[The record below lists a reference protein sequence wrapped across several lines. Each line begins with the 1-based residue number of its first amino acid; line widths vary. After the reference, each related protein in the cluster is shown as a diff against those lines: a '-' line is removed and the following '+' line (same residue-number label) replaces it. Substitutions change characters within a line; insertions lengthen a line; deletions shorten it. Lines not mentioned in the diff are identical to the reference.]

1 MHTHAPLI
9 IDVAGVELTDTDRQ
23 RLAHPLVGGLI
34 LFGRNWRNREQLTAL
49 CAQVKAVRQELLIAV
64 DHEGGRV
71 QRFRTDGFTHLP
83 PMAAFGQLWLSAP
96 TRGEGE
102 GGPAMRATNAAT
114 AAGYVLGAEL
124 RACGVDLSFTPVLD
138 LDYGESSVIGDR
150 SFGRDPRMVAVL
162 AQALMHGLRTSGMGN
177 CGKHFPGHGFV
188 KADSHLVIPV
198 DRRSLKAIL
207 ADDAA
212 PYGWLSA
219 SLDAV
224 MPAHV
229 IYPKVDSR
237 PAGFSARWLQ
247 EVLRHHLGFTGA
259 IFSDDLSM
267 EAARHIDGRGVS
279 FTEAALA
286 ALGAGGDM
294 VLLCNQSVVDG
305 GAPIDEAIESLSKAL
320 VQGDWAPNPASE
332 ERRQALLPQGQAM
345 DWDSLMVSA
354 RYMHALSMLP

>member
-1 MHTHAPLI
+1 MHLHSPLI
-9 IDVAGVELTDTDRQ
+9 IDVAGFELTDADRQ
-23 RLAHPLVGGLI
+23 RLAHPLVGGII
-34 LFGRNWRNREQLTAL
+34 LFGRNWQDRAQLTRL
-49 CAQVKAVRQELLIAV
+49 CKQVKAVRADLLIAV

-71 QRFRTDGFTHLP
+71 QRFRSDGFTHLP
-83 PMAAFGQLWLSAP
+83 PMAAFGAMWMETP
-96 TRGEGE
+96 KKGEGE

-124 RACGVDLSFTPVLD
+124 RACGVDLSFAPVLD
-138 LDYGESSVIGDR
+138 LDFGESSVIGDR
-150 SFGRDPRMVAVL
+150 SFGRDPRMVAML
-162 AQALMHGLRTSGMGN
+162 AQALMHGLRQSGMGN

-188 KADSHLVIPV
+188 RADSHLAIPV
-198 DRRSLKAIL
+198 DRRSLKVIL

-247 EVLRHHLGFTGA
+247 DVLRHRLGFTGA
-259 IFSDDLSM
+259 VFSDDLSM
-267 EAARHIDGRGVS
+267 EAARHIEGRQVS
-279 FTEAALA
+279 FTDAALA
-286 ALGAGGDM
+286 ALTAGGDM

-305 GAPIDEAIESLSKAL
+305 GAPIDEAIDALSRAL
-320 VQGDWAPNPASE
+320 LEGTWQPQAASE
-332 ERRQALLPQGQAM
+332 ERRLALLPRGEALE
-345 DWDSLMVSA
+345 WDHLMVSE
-354 RYMHALSMLP
+354 RYMHALSLLP